1 MSKFIFI
8 ILLAF
13 SLLFSTHTNVQS
25 ITKPT
30 QDSEELRL
38 QDMLMLFLTPHIIET
53 VGVYYYP
60 HVLNFKPYVVP
71 WKIEVIHTRRVNS
84 FRGFLLEITLI
95 VEPVE
100 GGIIPQWARTE

>member
-60 HVLNFKPYVVP
+60 HVIKFQAL
-71 WKIEVIHTRRVNS
+71 RCS
-84 FRGFLLEITLI
+84 LEN
-95 VEPVE
+95 
-100 GGIIPQWARTE
+100 RSDSH